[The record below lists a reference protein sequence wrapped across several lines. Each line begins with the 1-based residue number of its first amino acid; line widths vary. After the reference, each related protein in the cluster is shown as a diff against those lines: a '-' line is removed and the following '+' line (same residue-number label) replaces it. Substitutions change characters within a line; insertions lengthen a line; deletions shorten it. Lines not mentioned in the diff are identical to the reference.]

1 MADLGI
7 GEGIIQDVADAAA
20 SKAPSWASIP
30 IDFLAVAIPQIMCG
44 LAAGETPVAIG
55 APYVLQ
61 AIELGA
67 QVVRDLLAGKNEQD
81 AKRALDEALFALLED
96 LKYPKVV

>member
-30 IDFLAVAIPQIMCG
+30 IDFLAVAIPQIMGG
-44 LAAGETPVAIG
+44 LAA
-55 APYVLQ
+55 
-61 AIELGA
+61 
-67 QVVRDLLAGKNEQD
+67 
-81 AKRALDEALFALLED
+81 
-96 LKYPKVV
+96 